1 MPDKDTFPCHG
12 SGGTRGVAG
21 FNAFLSKLEERDEV
35 DLLIH
40 FSDGEDFFEMED
52 LDEPMP
58 DNLPVIH
65 VFTVEGSYGFSNP
78 DRDMPF
84 GERVF
89 IK

>member
-1 MPDKDTFPCHG
+1 M
-12 SGGTRGVAG
+12 
-21 FNAFLSKLEERDEV
+21 
-35 DLLIH
+35 LIH
-40 FSDGEDFFEMED
+40 FSDGEDDFEMEE

>member
-1 MPDKDTFPCHG
+1 
-12 SGGTRGVAG
+12 
-21 FNAFLSKLEERDEV
+21 
-35 DLLIH
+35 LLIH
-40 FSDGEDFFEMED
+40 FSDGEDEFEMED

-65 VFTVEGSYGFSNP
+65 VFTVEGYYGFSNP
-78 DRDMPF
+78 KKDMPF